1 MCLPK
6 KVEFKYK
13 MSFVAKK
20 WLYFWK
26 KRGIVFSIGGENIVL
41 NRKAT
46 SEASFKRS
54 IRINKKSCLMLV
66 KISTIKGSITF
77 ANTTLNTKNT

>member
-1 MCLPK
+1 MNRPWFSKSNTSPYVFAK

-13 MSFVAKK
+13 MNFVAKK
-20 WLYFWK
+20 WLYFLK

-54 IRINKKSCLMLV
+54 IRINKRA
-66 KISTIKGSITF
+66 ISYC
-77 ANTTLNTKNT
+77 